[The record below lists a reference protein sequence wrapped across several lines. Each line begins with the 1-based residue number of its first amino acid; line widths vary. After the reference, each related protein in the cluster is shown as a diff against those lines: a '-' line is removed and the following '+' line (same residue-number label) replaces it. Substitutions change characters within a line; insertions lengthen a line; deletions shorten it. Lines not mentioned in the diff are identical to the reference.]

1 MREIYRITWELSG
14 KKINVDKQVK
24 DKQDNVITNEKQ
36 QKRRWVEHFKEMYNK
51 VNVNNGIE
59 ESIDMN
65 TGKQLKINIV
75 APTKNEIR
83 NAIKKTKNG
92 RSAGT
97 DNIPN
102 ELHKADILT
111 AVEAFLKMLKKKIW
125 EKEEIPRDWKEGRN
139 NS

>member
-1 MREIYRITWELSG
+1 MREIYRITWELLG

-24 DKQDNVITNEKQ
+24 DKQGNVITNEQQ
-36 QKRRWVEHFKEMYNK
+36 QKRRWVEHFKGMYNK

-65 TGKQLKINIV
+65 TGEQLKINIA

-83 NAIKKTKNG
+83 NAIKKTKN
-92 RSAGT
+92 RRAAGT

-102 ELHKADILT
+102 ELYKADILT
-111 AVEAFLKMLKKKIW
+111 ATEVFHKIFKKNMGK
-125 EKEEIPRDWKEGRN
+125 RRN
-139 NS
+139 S